1 MREDKKQD
9 TPIPYV
15 DRPCEISDALGMST
29 PLARDERVG
38 SRQQLRI
45 DGNNDRAQRHEC
57 GTDGRIEQ
65 DPPGVGDAG
74 RQRNMARGL

>member
-1 MREDKKQD
+1 MCARRA
-9 TPIPYV
+9 T
-15 DRPCEISDALGMST
+15 RL
-29 PLARDERVG
+29 LAGDERAG

-57 GTDGRIEQ
+57 GTDGGIEQ

-74 RQRNMARGL
+74 CGQGIIGCRLAECDR